1 MFYGDFFINSW
12 TIFFFDI
19 RGTCCFKF
27 NGYARAKKTFDRKLS
42 WNGTHYVAFSYVL
55 SQSID
60 TVITI
65 FYASAESAFNLFFVL
80 SAGTRNVPYSMW
92 YQLPPWWRSCPQL
105 VNCWNSFVCTFT
117 SYFILQILTV
127 KSTIDDMLARS
138 FKIWGANTCCS
149 IIAWWTFIKDI
160 ILHIQCDSVLD
171 GGYWLLK
178 RLVYNFYFPFTRRLS
193 WHLGKLHLLD
203 FSMYRSHLTS
213 YG

>member
-1 MFYGDFFINSW
+1 
-12 TIFFFDI
+12 
-19 RGTCCFKF
+19 
-27 NGYARAKKTFDRKLS
+27 
-42 WNGTHYVAFSYVL
+42 
-55 SQSID
+55 
-60 TVITI
+60 
-65 FYASAESAFNLFFVL
+65 
-80 SAGTRNVPYSMW
+80 MW

-117 SYFILQILTV
+117 SYFLLQILTV

-149 IIAWWTFIKDI
+149 IITWWTFIKEF

-193 WHLGKLHLLD
+193 WHLGRLHLLD
-203 FSMYRSHLTS
+203 FLRVREKKTSVGFLNVQKPFNFLWIIIVSDYFLSYSLHHDVIKELIAYS
-213 YG
+213 YGSFT